1 MTVSGWLFDAYAAKD
16 KMVFWLKSENGKAV
30 RLEDDWSHSIYV
42 AADNKRDLNLIRDN
56 QAVQHYAKSID
67 FVSRYEKIKD
77 KEESQ
82 VLKLTLA
89 DSRNAVALANAIED
103 IDYERYRLYNVD
115 ILPPQA
121 YFYEHDLYP
130 LAKCKVTE
138 SNGKLTWRVTDD
150 LKETD
155 YDLPDFTIA
164 NLDVSLRQ
172 EGRLPRFTDKLDRIS
187 LKLDNEVITIQRQSE
202 QDALYDFMQIVA
214 KIDPDFVFTIAGDE
228 FVLPYLVARATN
240 NEMQLVLDRERT
252 TLLEP
257 SKHGITYFSYG
268 RVHYR
273 PSTVMLYGRVHVDTR
288 NSFILDH
295 SALHGLYEVARVCR
309 IPFHTCAR
317 ATIGRCLSSLQMYHA
332 FKRNLLVPYK
342 PVNTE
347 KFKSFNQ
354 LLRADRGGL
363 IFEPV
368 VGVHENAAEFDFT
381 SLYPNIMRKRN
392 VSGETVNCACCPDS
406 NNVVKELGYHLCIKH
421 KGIVGQSLELPLEK
435 RAKYKILK
443 KTTSDNAL
451 YNIYNSRQDAL
462 KWLGVVSFGYLGH
475 ANSKFGLIDSHIV
488 VCAIDREVLLTA
500 RNLAEKRGFAC
511 LHGIVDS
518 LWVQKPGATKAEY
531 ETLKE
536 PIERATGYDISF
548 EGVYKWLAFVA
559 SKQDHVSPVPNRYF
573 GVFEDGTVKDRGIET
588 RRHDTPPLFSR
599 FQSEVLQIMAKG
611 NSINEVK
618 ALMPQ
623 VQDLFARYRQQLI
636 EGRLPLIELIFTKM
650 LSRDSNEY
658 SVNTVET
665 GARSQ
670 LVDEDKSMRAGQVMQ
685 YVITDYY
692 RKNVKKRSVP
702 VELINEKT
710 TYDARRYVELL
721 AETCNSVTEPF
732 GFKIDNRNQDM
743 TENLTIMRGNHLAQR

>member
-1 MTVSGWLFDAYAAKD
+1 
-16 KMVFWLKSENGKAV
+16 MVFWLKTENGKAV
-30 RLEDDWSHSIYV
+30 RLEDNWSHSIYA
-42 AADNKRDLNLIRDN
+42 AADNKHELGQLLRNV
-56 QAVQHYAKSID
+56 AVMHYVKSAE

-77 KEESQ
+77 NDQSQ

-89 DSRNAVALANAIED
+89 DSTKALALANVIED
-103 IDYERYRLYNVD
+103 IDYEKYRLYNVD
-115 ILPPQA
+115 ILSPQA

-130 LAKCKVTE
+130 LAKCKVSQDRGT
-138 SNGKLTWRVTDD
+138 LTWQVNDD
-150 LKETD
+150 LKNTD

-172 EGRLPRFTDKLDRIS
+172 EGRLPRFTDKLASIT
-187 LKLDNEVITIQRQSE
+187 LKLGTEVITIQRQLE
-202 QDALYDFMQIVA
+202 QDTLYDLMRITA

-228 FVLPYLVARATN
+228 FVLPYLVVRATKN
-240 NEMQLVLDRERT
+240 NMQLVLDRERT
-252 TLLEP
+252 TVLEP

-273 PSTVMLYGRVHVDTR
+273 PSTVMLYGRVHIDIR

-342 PVNTE
+342 PVNIE
-347 KFKSFNQ
+347 KFKTFNQ

-363 IFEPV
+363 IFEPI
-368 VGVHENAAEFDFT
+368 VGVHENVAEFDFT
-381 SLYPNIMRKRN
+381 SLYPNIMSKRN
-392 VSGETVNCACCPDS
+392 VSGETVNCECCPDS
-406 NNVVKELGYHLCIKH
+406 DNIVKELGYHLCTKN

-443 KTTSDNAL
+443 KTTSDKAL

-475 ANSKFGLIDSHIV
+475 ANSKFGVIDSHIV

-500 RNLAEKRGFAC
+500 RNLAEKQGFTC

-518 LWVQKPGATKAEY
+518 LWVERAGATRNDYAS
-531 ETLKE
+531 LKQ
-536 PIERATGYDISF
+536 PIEQATGYDISF
-548 EGVYKWLAFVA
+548 EGVYKWLVFVA

-573 GVFEDGTVKDRGIET
+573 GVFEDGTIKDRGIET

-599 FQSEVLQIMAKG
+599 FQHEVLEIMAKG
-611 NSINEVK
+611 DNIKEVK
-618 ALMPQ
+618 ALMPK
-623 VQDLFARYRQQLI
+623 VQDLFAKYSQ
-636 EGRLPLIELIFTKM
+636 ELKQGKVLLVDLLFTKM
-650 LSRDSNEY
+650 LSKDSSEY

-665 GARSQ
+665 GATSQ
-670 LVDEDKSMRAGQVMQ
+670 LVDEGKSMRAGQVMQ

-692 RKNVKKRSVP
+692 RKNVRKRSVP
-702 VELINEKT
+702 VELINDKT
-710 TYDARRYVELL
+710 TYDTRRYIELL
-721 AETCNSVTEPF
+721 AEICNSVTAPF
-732 GFKIDNRNQDM
+732 GCKIDTRNHDM
-743 TENLTIMRGNHLAQR
+743 TEN